1 MSQKIAHTVNRYI
14 KSKKPGWV
22 FSSQDFAKVS
32 ANKAAVERTLSR
44 LKAAG
49 GIKRLRKGLYYKPVY
64 GRWGEV
70 PPEIS
75 EVVKAVERSLKTKI
89 MPSGA
94 AAANMLN
101 LTTQVPAKAIFYT
114 TRNPSNVQIGKY
126 NIEFKK
132 VSPAKLSGRGRKV
145 GLILNAMNFLGKN
158 EVSEGLVQKKIA
170 SMISETDRGLLAK
183 AARSQSKWIRD
194 SVENIVKIADNHD
207 A

>member
-1 MSQKIAHTVNRYI
+1 MSQKIAHTVHRYI
-14 KSKKPGWV
+14 DSKKPGWV

-32 ANKAAVERTLSR
+32 PNKAAVERTLSR

-70 PPEIS
+70 PPETM

-101 LTTQVPAKAIFYT
+101 LTTQVPAKAIFYS

-158 EVSEGLVQKKIA
+158 EVADGSMQKKIA
-170 SMISETDRGLLAK
+170 ALISERDRDLLVK
-183 AARSQSKWIRD
+183 AAKSHSKWIRD
-194 SVENIVKIADNHD
+194 SIENIVKISDKCNA
-207 A
+207 